1 MEKKIKIGLLDH
13 LYKHENLG
21 CVALSIANMSLIDKA
36 AKNIGKEVE
45 YKILV
50 TENIEQEPL
59 NFTDSKYEYAV
70 FPRCKQTL
78 KNPFRLLKSNIY
90 DDCDYII
97 NIAGGDGFTDIYGFN
112 RVLAES
118 YMTLFAG
125 MKKKK
130 VIFAPQTIGPF
141 NKKITK
147 FIAKKTLECTQKVFS
162 RDSLSSKCCEE
173 LGAKEKYSEVID
185 VAFALPYE
193 KMEFKNDKLKLGIN
207 VSGLLYNGG
216 YNKDNYFGLS
226 FDYAKFI
233 DEIIEKAK
241 DKGYEI
247 HLIPHVNSDENKIED
262 DFDVCKMLA
271 DKYNVEICPRY
282 MSPIDVKSYISG
294 MDVFTGARMHSTIA
308 AFSSGVPV
316 IPIAYSRK
324 FNGLYGTLNYPY
336 FIDAKSNITKEN
348 AIKLFFEYVEK
359 KNELKNTIKK
369 GKDIY
374 TERLNN
380 YVKYLEAILKDAVN

>member
-1 MEKKIKIGLLDH
+1 MKDTIKIALLSH

-21 CVALSIANMSLIDKA
+21 CVALSIANVILIDKA
-36 AKNIGKEVE
+36 AENIGKKIE
-45 YKILV
+45 YKVLV
-50 TENIEQEPL
+50 TDNIKKEPL
-59 NFTDSKYEYAV
+59 SFTKNNYEYAV

-78 KNPFRLLKSNIY
+78 RNPFKLINSKIY
-90 DDCDYII
+90 DDCDYIV
-97 NIAGGDGFTDIYGFN
+97 NIAGGDGFTDIYGFG

-118 YMTLFAG
+118 YMTIFAG
-125 MKKKK
+125 IKKKK

-141 NKKITK
+141 NKKISK
-147 FIAKKTLECTQKVFS
+147 LIAKKTLKCTQKIFS
-162 RDSLSSKCCEE
+162 RDALSSKCCEE
-173 LGAKEKYSEVID
+173 LGKKNKYSEVID

-193 KMEFKNDKLKLGIN
+193 KMNFESDKIKLGIN

-226 FDYAKFI
+226 FDYADFI
-233 DEIIEKAK
+233 NKTIKRAKEK
-241 DKGYEI
+241 GIEI
-247 HLIPHVNSDENKIED
+247 HLIPHVNSDSNKIED
-262 DFDVCKMLA
+262 DYEVCKMLA
-271 DKYNVEICPRY
+271 EKYDVKVCPRY
-282 MSPIDVKSYISG
+282 MSPIDVKSYIAG

-336 FIDAKSNITKEN
+336 YIDAKSKITIEEALEK
-348 AIKLFFEYVEK
+348 IFEYIDNKE
-359 KNELKNTIKK
+359 ELKNSMQK

-374 TERLNN
+374 TNRLNK
-380 YVKYLEAILKDAVN
+380 YVKYLEEILNDTIN